1 MLEIA
6 TTSAKETQKIARML
20 AEELL
25 RAPRRRGARVVA
37 LKGDLGAGKTTFA
50 QGFAAGLGVKENVLS
65 PTFVLM
71 KIYPL
76 GATTHDKRNT
86 VHDKRRTT
94 NDTKR
99 TIKGKHRGFKHFIHI
114 DCYRLASPRDLAH
127 LGFKE
132 ILKDKDAIILIE
144 WADRI
149 KKILPPDAIW
159 LRFTHG
165 AKQNERCIMMGGD
178 RS

>member
-37 LKGDLGAGKTTFA
+37 LKGDLGVGKTTFA
-50 QGFAAGLGVKENVLS
+50 QGFAAALGVKENVLS

-71 KIYPL
+71 KIYGLRP
-76 GATTHDKRNT
+76 R
-86 VHDKRRTT
+86 
-94 NDTKR
+94 
-99 TIKGKHRGFKHFIHI
+99 IKGKSKKIKNKKKEFRHLIHI
-114 DCYRLASPRDLAH
+114 DCYRIQSPKDMSHLGLRDL
-127 LGFKE
+127 F
-132 ILKDKDAIILIE
+132 KDKDALILIE

-149 KKILPPDAIW
+149 KKILPADTIR
-159 LRFTHG
+159 LKFEHG
-165 AKQNERCIMMGGD
+165 ARQNQRRIVMSKMYAD
-178 RS
+178 KNRQSNFL